1 MRFDTFEQVK
11 AWYESTKPIISK
23 NHTALDDI
31 RPLNERRYKWERI
44 VKLADNKYAIVD
56 GSWSPL
62 TYNTQSAAER
72 DFNQEVIEKMGTI
85 LWEKRDDGEYIHIR
99 GCANGGYSISRYKLL
114 DYNLPWTLRHI
125 ANTRQGGHWI
135 EDRCGESKRY
145 KLPKMKCR
153 ADWQNKTMTTYEDN
167 SLTFKRHIDQ
177 SGNTIAWERIGEV
190 TITGTTLNLER
201 KKQLKPA
208 LNAFYQWLTAMQP
221 LIPTDWESSRDFQS
235 LMAEGLGIPSFW
247 AGRNAD
253 QITPEF
259 AEKVITDEDNQYRL
273 AFAATLLRWIEVRE
287 CPNKHPDKYIARYNE
302 HNRYIGHDEIK
313 GAPFTEEE
321 TEAWYVKENKRIKAA
336 YNRYMNKIL
345 GLFQQ
350 VTV

>member
-44 VKLADNKYAIVD
+44 VKLSDNKYAIVD

-72 DFNQEVIEKMGTI
+72 DFNNEVIEKMGTI

-153 ADWQNKTMTTYEDN
+153 ADWQNKTLTTYEDN
-167 SLTFKRHIDQ
+167 SLTFKRLADNR
-177 SGNTIAWERIGEV
+177 GETIGWERVGTV
-190 TITGTTLNLER
+190 HITGTTLNLDR
-201 KKQLKPA
+201 KKELKPH
-208 LNAFYQWLTAMQP
+208 LKSFYEWLTTMQP
-221 LIPTDWESSRDFQS
+221 LIPTDWESNRDFQR
-235 LMAEGLGIPSFW
+235 LMAEGLGIDSFW
-247 AGRNAD
+247 SGRNTE

-259 AEKVITDEDNQYRL
+259 ALQVITDEDNQYRL
-273 AFAATLLRWIEVRE
+273 AFAATLLRWIEVRG
-287 CPNKHPDKYIARYNE
+287 CPNKHEDKYNSYRNEDGTWGYEEIAGE
-302 HNRYIGHDEIK
+302 
-313 GAPFTEEE
+313 PFTEEE
-321 TEAWYVKENKRIKAA
+321 TAAWYVKENKRIKAS
-336 YNRYMNKIL
+336 YNRYMNKLL